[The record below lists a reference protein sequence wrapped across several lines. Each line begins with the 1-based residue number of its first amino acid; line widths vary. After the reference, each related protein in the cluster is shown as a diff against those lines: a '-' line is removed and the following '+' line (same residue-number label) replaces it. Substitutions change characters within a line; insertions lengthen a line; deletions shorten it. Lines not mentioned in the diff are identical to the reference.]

1 MLVRCKNTFLHQM
14 HFCITFCKTKCDV
27 LPCVAEHF
35 VPQNVRK
42 NTFLHQMEEN
52 GGKSNARRSTESA
65 GMVKLVDT
73 PGLGPGALCHAGSSP
88 AARKG
93 NL

>member
-1 MLVRCKNTFLHQM
+1 MMRCKNGPMQKFIFANHQM
-14 HFCITFCKTKCDV
+14 K
-27 LPCVAEHF
+27 
-35 VPQNVRK
+35 K
-42 NTFLHQMEEN
+42 NI
-52 GGKSNARRSTESA
+52 GPSNARKSTESA

>member
-1 MLVRCKNTFLHQM
+1 MRSKTVQKSIFANHQM
-14 HFCITFCKTKCDV
+14 K
-27 LPCVAEHF
+27 
-35 VPQNVRK
+35 
-42 NTFLHQMEEN
+42 EN
-52 GGKSNARRSTESA
+52 RGPSNASKSTESA

>member
-1 MLVRCKNTFLHQM
+1 MQKFIFANHQM
-14 HFCITFCKTKCDV
+14 K
-27 LPCVAEHF
+27 
-35 VPQNVRK
+35 K
-42 NTFLHQMEEN
+42 NM
-52 GGKSNARRSTESA
+52 GPSNARKSTESA

>member
-1 MLVRCKNTFLHQM
+1 MQKFIFANHQM
-14 HFCITFCKTKCDV
+14 K
-27 LPCVAEHF
+27 
-35 VPQNVRK
+35 K
-42 NTFLHQMEEN
+42 NI
-52 GGKSNARRSTESA
+52 GPSNARKSTESA